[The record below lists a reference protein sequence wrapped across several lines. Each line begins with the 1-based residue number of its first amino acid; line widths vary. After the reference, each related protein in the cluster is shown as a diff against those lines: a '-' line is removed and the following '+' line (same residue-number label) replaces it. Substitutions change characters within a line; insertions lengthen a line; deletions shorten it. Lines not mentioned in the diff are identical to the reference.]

1 MTTPNKFN
9 VTSANYAHY
18 LGENDAGEIIWVRSI
33 YRAKVFTQAEFDQA
47 LEDFPWLR
55 EGEFLY
61 LRAT

>member
-1 MTTPNKFN
+1 MTTLKTFK

-47 LEDFPWLR
+47 LEDYPWLR
-55 EGEFLY
+55 EGEFLF
-61 LRAT
+61 LGCD